1 MFNRKVLTGGA
12 IAATLALVAA
22 CGGDNDDDGDFPS
35 GDVRMV
41 VSYAAGGPTDVAG
54 RAIANFMEEDL
65 GITVVVENREGA
77 SGSVGTGEVMR
88 SEADG
93 YTIAMTTASAASRV
107 PLIDPVGYDLED
119 VQSIGVATYGPGLV
133 LVRADSDYET
143 IDDLVAAAEANP
155 GALNFATAGAASP
168 QHVELERWE
177 REYGVDIEAV
187 PFQGEAPAVTALLG
201 QNVDGC
207 FCSNA
212 QTTLTQVDAGEFRVL
227 ATGSPERLSDM
238 PDVPTL
244 AESGYESL
252 IYGNSYFIL
261 VAPQGIPDETL
272 EVLEGTLE
280 RALQDEEI
288 IQIIGDA
295 RIPDEFIGSDALQSL
310 MEDEQATLGPIFD
323 ELFG

>member
-1 MFNRKVLTGGA
+1 MFNRRVLTGGV
-12 IAATLALVAA
+12 IAAALALVAA
-22 CGGDNDDDGDFPS
+22 CGDDDNGDGEFPT
-35 GDVRMV
+35 GDIRMV

-54 RAIANFMEEDL
+54 RAIANFMEDDL

-77 SGSVGTGEVMR
+77 SGSVGTGEVLR
-88 SEADG
+88 STADG

-133 LVRADSDYET
+133 LVRADSEYET
-143 IDDLVAAAEANP
+143 LEDLVAAAQADP
-155 GALNFATAGAASP
+155 GRLNFGTAGAASP
-168 QHVELERWE
+168 QQVELVRWE
-177 REYGVDIEAV
+177 REYGVNIEAV

-201 QNVDGC
+201 RNIDGC

-212 QTTLTQVDAGEFRVL
+212 QTTLAQVDAGEFRVL
-227 ATGSPERLSDM
+227 ATGSPQRLSDM

-244 AESGYESL
+244 AESGYETL

-261 VAPQGIPDETL
+261 VAPSGVPDETL
-272 EVLEGTLE
+272 EVLEGALE

-288 IQIIGDA
+288 IQIIGEE

-310 MEDEQATLGPIFD
+310 MEDEQTTLGPIFE